1 MLLYKILSNRE
12 ATISK
17 DFDNKL
23 FITYYISFV
32 YYLYRVTKLYSNK
45 NKFHMYLYI
54 KVLYESD
61 VRQININETSFQL
74 YLIYLYQNISNLIIM
89 FKLFIVFSCVLAF
102 LGRFSFKFVT
112 RWSVKLNKI
121 HYFCSIHSSFKT
133 FYTLTQT
140 N

>member
-1 MLLYKILSNRE
+1 MHKFITFSILFSFFLKLHLLLYKILSNRE

-54 KVLYESD
+54 KVLYERD

-74 YLIYLYQNISNLIIM
+74 YLIYLYQNISNLIIV
-89 FKLFIVFSCVLAF
+89 FILFIVFSYVLASVSK
-102 LGRFSFKFVT
+102 FS
-112 RWSVKLNKI
+112 
-121 HYFCSIHSSFKT
+121 
-133 FYTLTQT
+133 
-140 N
+140 

>member
-1 MLLYKILSNRE
+1 MHKFITFSILFSFFLKLHLLLYKILSNRE

-74 YLIYLYQNISNLIIM
+74 YLIYLYQNISNLIIV
-89 FKLFIVFSCVLAF
+89 FILFIVFSYVLASVSK
-102 LGRFSFKFVT
+102 FS
-112 RWSVKLNKI
+112 
-121 HYFCSIHSSFKT
+121 
-133 FYTLTQT
+133 
-140 N
+140 